1 MCIISRSQNIW
12 LHGRTCIVKLYAFER
27 CEVYKLMNSN
37 WSLYGGN
44 VLTLY
49 TELWTIPVVCM
60 YTLFYFRK
68 KAKNLVHAHTCMY
81 VYSFSYGSWSPGK
94 ALKHYWRS
102 RTLLQIIVY
111 YLLCKQP
118 ITQSITKVYTRMQ
131 YYIRHAALLHFYVE
145 NIPLDLLHQKDMHRP
160 QPWNNQ
166 WLMHIVSLM

>member
-1 MCIISRSQNIW
+1 MYCQTVCIWTMWSVQTNEF
-12 LHGRTCIVKLYAFER
+12 KLITVR
-27 CEVYKLMNSN
+27 
-37 WSLYGGN
+37 GGN
-44 VLTLY
+44 VLTMY
-49 TELWTIPVVCM
+49 TVLWAIPVVCM

-81 VYSFSYGSWSPGK
+81 VYSFSYGSWSPTGK

-118 ITQSITKVYTRMQ
+118 IMQSITKDYTRMQ
-131 YYIRHAALLHFYVE
+131 YCIRHAALLHFYVE

-166 WLMHIVSLM
+166 WLMHIVSIM